1 MTKSLINSLM
11 TQDMSQ
17 RYGHGQCQDRLI
29 VTRALTQYGVYMNL
43 GTIRSNTPLRNPT
56 IEPL

>member
-1 MTKSLINSLM
+1 
-11 TQDMSQ
+11 MSQ